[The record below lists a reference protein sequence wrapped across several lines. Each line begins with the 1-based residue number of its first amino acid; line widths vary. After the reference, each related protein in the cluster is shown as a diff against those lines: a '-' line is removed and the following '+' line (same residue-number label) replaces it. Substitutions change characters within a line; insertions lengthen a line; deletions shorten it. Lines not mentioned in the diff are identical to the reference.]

1 MEQEHLIIIAILAV
15 ILYMIMKH
23 SQNCN
28 CGSCMQ
34 TKMVKASAV
43 SPLGYIRT
51 EHDPNFAIP
60 LPAHIR
66 MRRDEDLPDPSTNPM
81 GHIRVSD
88 KYIGAGQHIKQHIR
102 YDNKNGMFNAMY
114 SGNPL
119 HIRYGGDGYM
129 SE

>member
-1 MEQEHLIIIAILAV
+1 
-15 ILYMIMKH
+15 
-23 SQNCN
+23 
-28 CGSCMQ
+28 MQ

-51 EHDPNFAIP
+51 EHDNPNLVAAGP
-60 LPAHIR
+60 PAHIR
-66 MRRDEDLPDPSTNPM
+66 MRRDDLLPVGPSPM

>member
-1 MEQEHLIIIAILAV
+1 MEQEHLIIVAVLAV

-51 EHDPNFAIP
+51 EDPNLATGP
-60 LPAHIR
+60 PARIR
-66 MRRDEDLPDPSTNPM
+66 MRRDELLPEGPSPL

-119 HIRYGGDGYM
+119 HIRYQGDGDM
-129 SE
+129 PL